1 MSPRSASSSN
11 LGREHAMSRVMSHS
25 DLSDA
30 DTVEHRDYKV
40 KRSKLIGLINWSHV
54 IWTFAPHALA
64 LALLTSISQLIY
76 NYAWLGANPV
86 KDEFM
91 KVLNDAYLEPVIF
104 TVGLKTSLIFCG
116 IIYYIAKMD
125 NPVYL
130 INFSTFEPPSSWKV
144 SHDQI
149 VEMMKKQNCFT
160 DESISFMRRILGRSG
175 TGQATAW
182 PPGIVQCLEGKD
194 TDNSIEGSRKE
205 AEIVITN
212 IVDKAFRKAKISP
225 KEVDILVI
233 NCSLFTPTPSLCAMV
248 ISKFGMRSDV
258 QSYNLGGMGCS
269 ASLISIDLAK
279 NLLQRRGMGGI
290 ALVISTETITP
301 NLYHGNE
308 RGFLLQNTLFRCG
321 GAAMVLSNKLSDGR
335 RAMYKLLNTVRV
347 QGTGETDYHCVYETQ
362 DKSGNRG
369 VTLSKDIVKV
379 AGKCMEKN
387 LTTLGPY
394 VLPITEQIPVGLAI
408 AVRTLYKFVGKCLLN
423 FGMDD
428 AAMKLGGMA
437 PNHYVPDFK
446 RGVDHF
452 CIHAG
457 GRAVIDGIEKKL
469 KLEPYHTEPS
479 RMALLNY
486 GNTSSSSIWYE
497 LEYIQ
502 EQQKTNPLKK
512 GDRIM
517 QVAFGSGFK
526 CTSGVWLKL

>member
-1 MSPRSASSSN
+1 MNERTN
-11 LGREHAMSRVMSHS
+11 NFLQF
-25 DLSDA
+25 
-30 DTVEHRDYKV
+30 KV

-321 GAAMVLSNKLSDGR
+321 GAAMVLSNKVRQAAL
-335 RAMYKLLNTVRV
+335 RARACVRAFARGNEATSEFELLLFLQHSPSHPRLYLTSYTFPVVVSRSCRMV
-347 QGTGETDYHCVYETQ
+347 GGPCTSFSTRCACKARAKPITIASTRHRTSPETAALP
-362 DKSGNRG
+362 SPR
-369 VTLSKDIVKV
+369 TLSRLRGSAWK
-379 AGKCMEKN
+379 
-387 LTTLGPY
+387 
-394 VLPITEQIPVGLAI
+394 
-408 AVRTLYKFVGKCLLN
+408 RT
-423 FGMDD
+423 
-428 AAMKLGGMA
+428 
-437 PNHYVPDFK
+437 
-446 RGVDHF
+446 
-452 CIHAG
+452 
-457 GRAVIDGIEKKL
+457 
-469 KLEPYHTEPS
+469 
-479 RMALLNY
+479 
-486 GNTSSSSIWYE
+486 
-497 LEYIQ
+497 
-502 EQQKTNPLKK
+502 
-512 GDRIM
+512 
-517 QVAFGSGFK
+517 
-526 CTSGVWLKL
+526 